1 MYTLLKNSVITGD
14 DALDEFPVKSHQ
26 INYYSL
32 AMYTKENIENISKDK
47 WLTFRTSTSLLCRLT
62 EFKHNTTY
70 SHTQNRGLIKFIEN
84 TKRALTI
91 GTIRA
96 IITISFIQ

>member
-1 MYTLLKNSVITGD
+1 MNTEK
-14 DALDEFPVKSHQ
+14 
-26 INYYSL
+26 
-32 AMYTKENIENISKDK
+32 ISKIFQK
-47 WLTFRTSTSLLCRLT
+47 ISGSPSGHLLACCVDLQIELVET
-62 EFKHNTTY
+62 QHNVF
-70 SHTQNRGLIKFIEN
+70 SHTGNRGLIKFIEN